1 MALFLFQEE
10 QTDNKGPG
18 GILQT
23 EVKAESEVL
32 NGKNGEKTG
41 GSTKGRTHW
50 PMMAYGGRLPCQGL
64 VEGEAQ
70 QEKVLGYN
78 TV

>member
-1 MALFLFQEE
+1 MLFQEE
-10 QTDNKGPG
+10 TQTDNKGPG

-23 EVKAESEVL
+23 EVKAKSEVL

-41 GSTKGRTHW
+41 GGMEKRTQW
-50 PMMAYGGRLPCQGL
+50 PMMAYGGCLQCQDSA
-64 VEGEAQ
+64 EGEAQ
-70 QEKVLGYN
+70 QKKVLGYN